1 MANNLV
7 IQLLLKTGAFSDDL
21 KSARGQIQS
30 FQKGCSTAGKAVS
43 GFSEALGFNIGGIA
57 KFGGVVG
64 IAVAAGKEF
73 KNILENSQT
82 TADALEGAIAGCKGA
97 VESFHTA
104 LATRDFSL
112 LSGGLWASYE
122 AAKAVQAAID
132 QLGNTQIAYDYK
144 SAKNQTKFQEAYT
157 MYKSP
162 ESTPEMKEEAKR
174 KMKEAVD
181 AQFTYASNYSSALYK
196 TYVAQVI
203 EKAGSKNLKAL
214 DVTPKLF
221 EKAMDIDLGLLG
233 DPETMRNV
241 YKSKYGQYLS
251 KLKEYGDNNIAAQE
265 QLKRDNAEV
274 IAINAM
280 LQLMKDEK
288 LKGIGQLLGAIEQAK
303 LVAITMEKTMN
314 RAIKGEYSSGSS
326 NGSGSGSSTKTTT
339 STTTT
344 SSALNDITEK
354 GGQAWVDDQLYELNK
369 ELRNLNLGVP
379 DTNPILQKMN
389 DWEGSWEEFVNS
401 LTEEEKALYSQFA
414 DAMKRRWDLMKEI
427 SEFETTNSI
436 LQGNKTPKTTTSS
449 STDDEETDPLPGSY
463 LYKKADLNSK
473 IDAVRKALTEGV
485 NLSAEDIKAKIAEL
499 KVLEQELSDLEV
511 KFGFKAAPEVIKPN
525 MWDEFNRAMAN
536 TSTIVSNLSNA
547 FNTLAS
553 ESSSSLKEVSASM
566 ALMTKNTAT
575 NSAAVAAAILQMVST
590 TLPAI
595 SAMIGSISVLAGVE
609 ATEKAVST
617 SKHWIE
623 AIAAVVAIAGT
634 VASAIASAQKLGN
647 MKFATGGI
655 VPGNSYTGD
664 RVVASVNSGE
674 MILNK
679 RQQNT
684 LFRAINSG
692 SIVGSGMNNEVQFKI
707 SGTDLVGVLNNNTR
721 KQGLIR

>member
-1 MANNLV
+1 M
-7 IQLLLKTGAFSDDL
+7 
-21 KSARGQIQS
+21 
-30 FQKGCSTAGKAVS
+30 
-43 GFSEALGFNIGGIA
+43 
-57 KFGGVVG
+57 
-64 IAVAAGKEF
+64 
-73 KNILENSQT
+73 
-82 TADALEGAIAGCKGA
+82 
-97 VESFHTA
+97 
-104 LATRDFSL
+104 
-112 LSGGLWASYE
+112 
-122 AAKAVQAAID
+122 
-132 QLGNTQIAYDYK
+132 
-144 SAKNQTKFQEAYT
+144 
-157 MYKSP
+157 
-162 ESTPEMKEEAKR
+162 
-174 KMKEAVD
+174 
-181 AQFTYASNYSSALYK
+181 
-196 TYVAQVI
+196 
-203 EKAGSKNLKAL
+203 
-214 DVTPKLF
+214 
-221 EKAMDIDLGLLG
+221 
-233 DPETMRNV
+233 
-241 YKSKYGQYLS
+241 
-251 KLKEYGDNNIAAQE
+251 
-265 QLKRDNAEV
+265 
-274 IAINAM
+274 
-280 LQLMKDEK
+280 
-288 LKGIGQLLGAIEQAK
+288 
-303 LVAITMEKTMN
+303 
-314 RAIKGEYSSGSS
+314 
-326 NGSGSGSSTKTTT
+326 
-339 STTTT
+339 
-344 SSALNDITEK
+344 
-354 GGQAWVDDQLYELNK
+354 
-369 ELRNLNLGVP
+369 
-379 DTNPILQKMN
+379 
-389 DWEGSWEEFVNS
+389 
-401 LTEEEKALYSQFA
+401 
-414 DAMKRRWDLMKEI
+414 
-427 SEFETTNSI
+427 
-436 LQGNKTPKTTTSS
+436 
-449 STDDEETDPLPGSY
+449 
-463 LYKKADLNSK
+463 
-473 IDAVRKALTEGV
+473 
-485 NLSAEDIKAKIAEL
+485 SAEDIKAKIAEL
-499 KVLEQELSDLEV
+499 KGLEQELSDLEV

-553 ESSSSLKEVSASM
+553 ESSSSLEEVSASM